1 MTGIIEGVEKIVKYY
16 KSVGND
22 PNETPQN
29 KLAAEQALYRLKNA
43 DFYEINENVVD
54 YIIAL
59 KKELIGEAPNDDFR
73 VPVDARLPSK
83 ECFLYLTL
91 TGHGYLLSWYDVGE
105 LPEITGIK
113 SDHPVVT
120 VVSMRDFHRP
130 VFVGGY
136 VLSDE
141 EKNNRLLVNE
151 AFEQF
156 DEYSYTRVG
165 HVVVAMSLLV
175 SLINQP
181 RFVVH
186 GEAGT
191 RQMRRQMN
199 RGHGIATN
207 AWHKI
212 QWNLTEPVVE
222 KDKGERGGWHLPL
235 HYTRGHWRR
244 GQSHWDDIVIRRD
257 GLPYKWIEG
266 FWSGH
271 PAYGFKKS
279 YHAPNMGEP
288 TDAPSF

>member
-1 MTGIIEGVEKIVKYY
+1 MTGIIEGVEKIIKYY
-16 KSVGND
+16 KGVSND
-22 PNETPQN
+22 PNETPRN
-29 KLAAEQALYRLKNA
+29 KFAAEQGLFRLKNA
-43 DFYEINENVVD
+43 DYYEINEEVVD
-54 YIIAL
+54 YIVDL
-59 KKELIGEAPNDDFR
+59 KKDLIGAAPNDDFR
-73 VPVDARLPSK
+73 VSVDARLPSK
-83 ECFLYLTL
+83 DCFFYLPH
-91 TGHGYLLSWYDVGE
+91 TGHGYLLSSHKAED
-105 LPEITGIK
+105 LPESTEIT
-113 SDHPVVT
+113 SDHPIVT
-120 VVSMRDFHRP
+120 VISMRDYYTP
-130 VFVGGY
+130 VYVGGY

-141 EKNNRLLVNE
+141 EKNNRLFISKL
-151 AFEQF
+151 AEQVGS
-156 DEYSYTRVG
+156 DEHI
-165 HVVVAMSLLV
+165 HVVHTVVAMSLLV

-181 RFVVH
+181 RFVIRS
-186 GEAGT
+186 ETGT

-244 GQSHWDDIVIRRD
+244 GQSHWDNIVIRKD

-279 YHAPNMGEP
+279 YHAPNMGNV
-288 TDAPSF
+288 

>member
-1 MTGIIEGVEKIVKYY
+1 MTGIIEGVEKIIKYY
-16 KSVGND
+16 KVVSNN
-22 PNETPQN
+22 PSETSKN

-43 DFYEINENVVD
+43 DYYEINEEVAD
-54 YIIAL
+54 YIINL
-59 KKELIGEAPNDDFR
+59 KQELIGAAPDGDFR
-73 VPVDARLPSK
+73 VSVDARLPSK
-83 ECFLYLTL
+83 ECFLYLPL
-91 TGHGYLLSWYDVGE
+91 TGHGYLLSWYDVGD
-105 LPEITGIK
+105 LPEPIK
-113 SDHPVVT
+113 IQSDHPVVT
-120 VVSMRDFHRP
+120 IVSMRDYHTP

-136 VLSDE
+136 VLSNE
-141 EKNNRLLVNE
+141 EKNNRMLVNK

-156 DEYSYTRVG
+156 AEHSYTRVG
-165 HVVVAMSLLV
+165 HTVVAMSLLV

-181 RFVVH
+181 RFVVR

-279 YHAPNMGEP
+279 YHAPNMGE
-288 TDAPSF
+288 TPSG